1 MPGQRDGLI
10 LGVDPGLAGT
20 GFALF
25 AEPNL
30 VLACSTVVTIPGRDG
45 ARLLTITNHLR
56 ALLADNPPAE
66 ASIEEL
72 FMGRNSVIAHLSGV
86 VRRAGSDFVVLDVGG
101 VGYLVTVAT
110 QTRQQLPPPGGDVEL
125 HIHTHVREDQLNLYG
140 FASVEELELF
150 EMLIQVDGVG
160 PKAGLNILS
169 AASLEVLKRAI
180 MSEDAAPI
188 RRASGVGARTAA
200 KVIIE
205 LKPRL
210 DAVATLDAVPRAAA
224 IAGDGAVPKAVESAL
239 RNLGFSS
246 QEARTGI
253 ESVDWKA
260 SPDTQQALAAALKAL
275 GRK

>member
-1 MPGQRDGLI
+1 M
-10 LGVDPGLAGT
+10 
-20 GFALF
+20 
-25 AEPNL
+25 
-30 VLACSTVVTIPGRDG
+30 
-45 ARLLTITNHLR
+45 
-56 ALLADNPPAE
+56 
-66 ASIEEL
+66 
-72 FMGRNSVIAHLSGV
+72 
-86 VRRAGSDFVVLDVGG
+86 VLDVGG

-125 HIHTHVREDQLNLYG
+125 HIHTHVREDQLALYG

-160 PKAGLNILS
+160 PRVGLNILS

-210 DAVATLDAVPRAAA
+210 DAVASLEAVPRAAVA
-224 IAGDGAVPKAVESAL
+224 AGDGAVPKAVESAL

-260 SPDTQQALAAALKAL
+260 SPSTQEALAVALKAL

>member
-1 MPGQRDGLI
+1 MP
-10 LGVDPGLAGT
+10 
-20 GFALF
+20 
-25 AEPNL
+25 
-30 VLACSTVVTIPGRDG
+30 
-45 ARLLTITNHLR
+45 R
-56 ALLADNPPAE
+56 AQPAIFE
-66 ASIEEL
+66 GSHQ
-72 FMGRNSVIAHLSGV
+72 VIAHLSGV
-86 VRRAGSDFVVLDVGG
+86 VRRAGPDFVVLDVGG

-160 PKAGLNILS
+160 PRVGLNILS

-188 RRASGVGARTAA
+188 RRASGVGQRTAA

-210 DAVATLDAVPRAAA
+210 DAVAALEAVPRAAA
-224 IAGDGAVPKAVESAL
+224 IAGDGAVPRAVESAL
-239 RNLGFSS
+239 RNLGYSS

-253 ESVDWKA
+253 ESIDWKS
-260 SPDTQQALAAALKAL
+260 SPSTQEALASALKAL